1 MNKKVMSLLLI
12 LGLSAFA
19 VACGGGTTDTTT
31 PDTTAPDATVPDTT
45 APAETPLDAPAES
58 PVTSP
63 SP

>member
-31 PDTTAPDATVPDTT
+31 PDTTAPDTT